1 MRIPK
6 MIHQLYYVLVY
17 LVATGWLGVQSVSAD
32 TEVDSFQFKN
42 PTIAGSI
49 PDFLYAVLRIFVISA
64 VPIVIFF
71 IIYAGFLYVTARGN
85 AEQLKTAHTALLY
98 AIVGGLIVVGATVI
112 VGIVTNLVDAF
123 LS

>member
-1 MRIPK
+1 

-17 LVATGWLGVQSVSAD
+17 LVTTGWLSVRAVSAQETD
-32 TEVDSFQFKN
+32 TIQFEN

-49 PDFLYAVLRIFVISA
+49 PDFLYAVLRIFVIIA

-71 IIYAGFLYVTARGN
+71 IIYAGFMYVTARGN

>member
-1 MRIPK
+1 M
-6 MIHQLYYVLVY
+6 VSF
-17 LVATGWLGVQSVSAD
+17 WFGVRSISAQSGSTNVD
-32 TEVDSFQFKN
+32 TTEFKN
-42 PTIAGSI
+42 PTIADDI
-49 PDFLYAVLRIFVISA
+49 PDFLYAVLRIFVIIA

-98 AIVGGLIVVGATVI
+98 AIIGGLIVVGATVI

-123 LS
+123 LN

>member
-1 MRIPK
+1 M
-6 MIHQLYYVLVY
+6 YYVLAY
-17 LVATGWLGVQSVSAD
+17 LLVTSWLGMRSVFANGHGVDPVQFD
-32 TEVDSFQFKN
+32 N
-42 PTIAGSI
+42 PTIADDI
-49 PDFLYAVLRIFVISA
+49 PDFLYAVLRIFVIIA

>member
-6 MIHQLYYVLVY
+6 MIQQLHYVLVY
-17 LVATGWLGVQSVSAD
+17 LVTTGWLSMRAVSAQETD
-32 TEVDSFQFKN
+32 MIQFEN
-42 PTIAGSI
+42 PTIADDI
-49 PDFLYAVLRIFVISA
+49 PDFLYAVLRIFVIIA